1 MKNKKFLSI
10 IIPVYNNPKDILELL
25 RSIDISNH
33 KNLEIIIID
42 DGSKPKIKNDLIKF
56 KIRYYYI
63 KNSGPAYARNFG
75 ASKSSGKYLLFLD
88 SDLVLPRNFI
98 KTLIITLKKNNIKV
112 GSIIYGMKS
121 YLDNIFSQYKAFFD
135 FFNISIKLNHKKE
148 KVLIGSS
155 CVFERHFFFC
165 NNGWSQKIKTPS
177 IEHEEFA
184 KRLGTQNIT
193 RLKKVYVLHKFPTGK
208 QLFLIIFLRS
218 RDWVFSKLN
227 QEIEFDGL
235 SRTKSTGF
243 ISLQPLIIFT
253 LILTSLITK
262 NYFIYFSLI
271 PLIIFLFGNLNFF
284 FFLYKNDKMIKII
297 SYIFIHFF
305 FCLSVSLGAFSGLL
319 NYSFY
324 RIFK

>member
-25 RSIDISNH
+25 KSIDISNH

-227 QEIEFDGL
+227 KEIEFDGL

>member
-297 SYIFIHFF
+297 PYIFIHFF

>member
-25 RSIDISNH
+25 KSIDISNH

-98 KTLIITLKKNNIKV
+98 KTLIITLKKDNIKV

>member
-1 MKNKKFLSI
+1 MSLS
-10 IIPVYNNPKDILELL
+10 L
-25 RSIDISNH
+25 
-33 KNLEIIIID
+33 
-42 DGSKPKIKNDLIKF
+42 
-56 KIRYYYI
+56 
-63 KNSGPAYARNFG
+63 
-75 ASKSSGKYLLFLD
+75 
-88 SDLVLPRNFI
+88 
-98 KTLIITLKKNNIKV
+98 
-112 GSIIYGMKS
+112 
-121 YLDNIFSQYKAFFD
+121 
-135 FFNISIKLNHKKE
+135 
-148 KVLIGSS
+148 
-155 CVFERHFFFC
+155 FFC

-297 SYIFIHFF
+297 PYIFIHFF

>member
-25 RSIDISNH
+25 KSIDISNH

-98 KTLIITLKKNNIKV
+98 KTLIITLKKDNIKV

-243 ISLQPLIIFT
+243 ISLQPLIFFT

-297 SYIFIHFF
+297 PYIFIHFF

>member
-25 RSIDISNH
+25 KSIDISNH
-33 KNLEIIIID
+33 KNIEIIIID
-42 DGSKPKIKNDLIKF
+42 DGSKPKIKNNLIRF
-56 KIRYYYI
+56 KIRYYHI

-88 SDLVLPRNFI
+88 SDLVLPRNFV
-98 KTLIITLKKNNIKV
+98 KTLIITLKKDSIKV
-112 GSIIYGMKS
+112 GSIIYGIKS

-155 CVFERHFFFC
+155 CVFERHFFFF
-165 NNGWSQKIKTPS
+165 NNGWNQKIKTPS

-208 QLFLIIFLRS
+208 QLFSIIFLRS

-227 QEIEFDGL
+227 KEIEFDGL
-235 SRTKSTGF
+235 SRSKSTGF
-243 ISLQPLIIFT
+243 ISLQPLIFFT
-253 LILTSLITK
+253 LLLTSLITK
-262 NYFIYFSLI
+262 NYFIYSSLI
-271 PLIIFLFGNLNFF
+271 PLIIFIFGNLNFF

-297 SYIFIHFF
+297 PYTFIHFF

>member
-75 ASKSSGKYLLFLD
+75 AYKSSGKYLLFLD

-98 KTLIITLKKNNIKV
+98 KTLIITLKKDNIKV

-271 PLIIFLFGNLNFF
+271 PLIIFFFGNLNFF

-297 SYIFIHFF
+297 PYIFIHFF

>member
-25 RSIDISNH
+25 KSIDISNH
-33 KNLEIIIID
+33 KNLEIIIIN

-98 KTLIITLKKNNIKV
+98 KTLIITLKKDNIKV

-227 QEIEFDGL
+227 KEIEFDGL

-271 PLIIFLFGNLNFF
+271 PLIIFFLVILISSFF
-284 FFLYKNDKMIKII
+284 YIKMTK
-297 SYIFIHFF
+297 
-305 FCLSVSLGAFSGLL
+305 
-319 NYSFY
+319 
-324 RIFK
+324 

>member
-25 RSIDISNH
+25 KSIDISNH

-227 QEIEFDGL
+227 KEIEFDGL

-271 PLIIFLFGNLNFF
+271 PLIIFFFGNLNFF

>member
-98 KTLIITLKKNNIKV
+98 KTLIITLKKDNIKV

-121 YLDNIFSQYKAFFD
+121 YLDNIFSQFKAFFD

-271 PLIIFLFGNLNFF
+271 PLIIFFFGNLNFF

-297 SYIFIHFF
+297 PYTFIHFF

-324 RIFK
+324 